1 MGPPGL
7 APRRGWTQRKGPIV
21 NLVSPTR
28 IFLAV
33 ACLAGVPDF
42 ARAQFDYPSR
52 PIKIIVPAPAGTT
65 ADLLPR
71 IIGDKLSA
79 MWHQPVIVE
88 NRPGAAMNIGA
99 EAVAKAAPDGYT
111 LLATPQSP
119 LSINQSLYSHL
130 NYDPDAFVPITIM
143 AQSPNVLMV
152 HPNVPATN
160 LHELIAYAKSNPGK
174 LTYASSGVG
183 SSPHLSMALLGNLT
197 GVDVL
202 HVPYRGLAPAFTD
215 LLGGHVDM
223 MFYNLGN
230 AAEAVKTGR
239 LRGLG
244 IASQD
249 RAAALPDVPAIA
261 ETLPGFLSVSWF
273 AVMAP
278 PKTPSDIAA
287 KLSSAVV
294 EIIRQPDVA
303 KKFSDQFS
311 TPVAGT
317 PAETAA
323 FIQEDKER
331 WKKVIVAAG
340 IKPE

>member
-1 MGPPGL
+1 M
-7 APRRGWTQRKGPIV
+7 

-99 EAVAKAAPDGYT
+99 EAVAKAPPDGYT

-215 LLGGHVDM
+215 LLGGHVAMLFTGAPVTMSHIKAGKLKILAVTDSKRIGALPNVPTVGESLPGYEFNNWYGFLAPLKLPRPLM
-223 MFYNLGN
+223 DRVN
-230 AAEAVKTGR
+230 ADLARV
-239 LRGLG
+239 L
-244 IASQD
+244 
-249 RAAALPDVPAIA
+249 ALPDVKERFTGLGADITPSTP
-261 ETLPGFLSVSWF
+261 ERFG
-273 AVMAP
+273 AVMKADAD
-278 PKTPSDIAA
+278 KWG
-287 KLSSAVV
+287 KVV
-294 EIIRQPDVA
+294 
-303 KKFSDQFS
+303 K
-311 TPVAGT
+311 
-317 PAETAA
+317 
-323 FIQEDKER
+323 
-331 WKKVIVAAG
+331 AAG
-340 IKPE
+340 IKAD

>member
-1 MGPPGL
+1 MNL
-7 APRRGWTQRKGPIV
+7 AG
-21 NLVSPTR
+21 PTR

-33 ACLAGVPDF
+33 ACLTGVPDF
-42 ARAQFDYPSR
+42 ARAQSDYPNHT
-52 PIKIIVPAPAGTT
+52 IKIVVPAPAGTT

-71 IIGDKLSA
+71 IIGDKLSG
-79 MWHQPVIVE
+79 MWQQPVIVE

-99 EAVAKAAPDGYT
+99 EAVAKSSPDGYT

-130 NYDPDAFVPITIM
+130 GYDPDAFVPITIM

-152 HPNVPATN
+152 HPKVPARN
-160 LHELIAYAKSNPGK
+160 LQELIAYAKANPGK

-183 SSPHLSMALLGNLT
+183 SSPHLTMALLGNLT
-197 GVDVL
+197 GIDVL

-244 IASQD
+244 IASRE
-249 RAAALPDVPAIA
+249 RAAALPEVPAIA

-278 PKTPSDIAA
+278 PKTPPEIAA
-287 KLSSAVV
+287 KLSSAFV
-294 EIIRQPDVA
+294 EIIRQPEVV
-303 KKFSDQFS
+303 KKFEDQFS

-331 WKKVIVAAG
+331 WKKVIVAAD